1 MSSPTLAAPMVL
13 PLGHAQGLQAQH
25 HLRPRERWMIGA
37 VLGTVAALL
46 VAVAI
51 ALASSGPRSAHG
63 CIHVVVPA
71 ATGAQEINQCGA
83 TARATC
89 ASVGRSGFTAAA
101 ARSLAAECRKAGLVV
116 GP

>member
-1 MSSPTLAAPMVL
+1 
-13 PLGHAQGLQAQH
+13 
-25 HLRPRERWMIGA
+25 MIGA
-37 VLGTVAALL
+37 VIGGVAALL

-51 ALASSGPRSAHG
+51 ALGSSGPRSAHG

-89 ASVGRSGFTAAA
+89 TSIGHPGGFTAAA
-101 ARSLAAECRKAGLVV
+101 ARSVADECRKAGLTV
-116 GP
+116 GG